1 VIEEMIILDSRQAG
15 EEAAGAVP
23 AAPAAEP
30 ARPEAPLPAEEVP
43 AEAPAPKKGK
53 VKAEP
58 KAETDLQDV
67 DIPF

>member
-1 VIEEMIILDSRQAG
+1 V
-15 EEAAGAVP
+15 
-23 AAPAAEP
+23 AAEVP
-30 ARPEAPLPAEEVP
+30 VPAEEV
-43 AEAPAPKKGK
+43 PAPKKGK